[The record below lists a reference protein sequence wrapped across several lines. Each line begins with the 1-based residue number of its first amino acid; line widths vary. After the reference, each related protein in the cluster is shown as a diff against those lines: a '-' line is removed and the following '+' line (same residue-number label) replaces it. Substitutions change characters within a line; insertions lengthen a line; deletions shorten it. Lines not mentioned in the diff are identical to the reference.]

1 MGALFIGDLETLL
14 TTGLL
19 AVLVDYKSDF
29 TVDTSTGEV
38 TYDNAD
44 ADVVIQTIES
54 IQIQFECCGIHNS
67 SDYVNTTFPVSCCK
81 LEADSKP
88 GQVARQF
95 WNSKGAETFTF
106 NVADG
111 TCPNDYSAISDR
123 EGCYTKMRKYLVTS
137 ANVCIGVAATVFCVQ
152 LVLLFLAIYLG
163 TQAEGSCCDPK
174 RNNNCKKDGSEMK
187 KI

>member
-54 IQIQFECCGIHNS
+54 IQIQVTPQHCFLLISMNKMFLS
-67 SDYVNTTFPVSCCK
+67 SSF
-81 LEADSKP
+81 
-88 GQVARQF
+88 
-95 WNSKGAETFTF
+95 
-106 NVADG
+106 
-111 TCPNDYSAISDR
+111 
-123 EGCYTKMRKYLVTS
+123 
-137 ANVCIGVAATVFCVQ
+137 
-152 LVLLFLAIYLG
+152 
-163 TQAEGSCCDPK
+163 
-174 RNNNCKKDGSEMK
+174 
-187 KI
+187 